1 MKNIYLL
8 PALLFTLL
16 LLGSCSSDD
25 DTPELVN
32 EEELITTLTVTL
44 VPEGGGTS
52 INLTTQDL
60 DGDGPN
66 EPIISVSSNLSA
78 GVTYNGSISL
88 LNETESP
95 AENITEEVEEEEDE
109 HQIFY
114 TIGSGLAITAT
125 ATNFDSDGNALGTE
139 FSLDAVD
146 TSTGLLTFT
155 LRHEPNKPAD
165 NLATAGGETDIEA
178 TFTVTVE

>member
-1 MKNIYLL
+1 MKDIYLL

-52 INLTTQDL
+52 ITLTTQDL

-88 LNETESP
+88 RNETERP
-95 AENITEEVEEEEDE
+95 AENISK
-109 HQIFY
+109 
-114 TIGSGLAITAT
+114 G
-125 ATNFDSDGNALGTE
+125 
-139 FSLDAVD
+139 
-146 TSTGLLTFT
+146 
-155 LRHEPNKPAD
+155 
-165 NLATAGGETDIEA
+165 
-178 TFTVTVE
+178 

>member
-1 MKNIYLL
+1 MKNIFLL
-8 PALLFTLL
+8 PAILFTLL
-16 LLGSCSSDD
+16 LLGSCSNDD

-52 INLTTQDL
+52 ITLSMQDL
-60 DGDGPN
+60 DGDGPD
-66 EPIISVSSNLSA
+66 EPIIYVSSNLSA

-88 LNETESP
+88 LDESSRP
-95 AENITEEVEEEEDE
+95 VEDITEEVEEEADE
-109 HQIFY
+109 HQFFY
-114 TIGSGLAITAT
+114 TVGSGLDVTVN

-139 FSLDAVD
+139 FSLVANGV
-146 TSTGLLTFT
+146 SSGILTFT
-155 LRHEPNKPAD
+155 LRHEPNKPTD

-178 TFTVTVE
+178 SFTISVE

>member
-1 MKNIYLL
+1 MKDIYLL

-52 INLTTQDL
+52 ITLTTQDL

-78 GVTYNGSISL
+78 GVTYNGNISL
-88 LNETESP
+88 LNETDSP
-95 AENITEEVEEEEDE
+95 AENITEEVEEAKQEGLDKAAIHDQITNLMTDRVSDE
-109 HQIFY
+109 TGWCHNGF
-114 TIGSGLAITAT
+114 T
-125 ATNFDSDGNALGTE
+125 FR
-139 FSLDAVD
+139 AV
-146 TSTGLLTFT
+146 
-155 LRHEPNKPAD
+155 K
-165 NLATAGGETDIEA
+165 DIL
-178 TFTVTVE
+178 

>member
-8 PALLFTLL
+8 SAIFFTL

-25 DTPELVN
+25 DNPELIN

-52 INLTTQDL
+52 ITLSTQDL
-60 DGDGPN
+60 DGDGPD
-66 EPIISVSSNLSA
+66 EPVIYVSSNLSS
-78 GVTYNGSISL
+78 GLTYNGSISL

-95 AENITEEVEEEEDE
+95 AEDITEEVEEEADE
-109 HQIFY
+109 HQFFY
-114 TIGSGLAITAT
+114 TLGSGLDVTIN

-139 FSLDAVD
+139 FSLVANDV
-146 TSTGLLTFT
+146 SSGSLTFT
-155 LRHEPNKPAD
+155 LRHEPNKPTD

-178 TFTVTVE
+178 SFTISVE